1 MYSTRR
7 PALPTALTVA
17 TLAALLVGLAATLP
31 APAQLRQEQVQP
43 QPAAPRPQAPR
54 DAAPDAP
61 TPQPQPT
68 AQDPAAAQNAPP
80 EGEPPAQPAQPGDAP
95 TDARTDDADRA
106 IAQEEA
112 KVDPSYLEPVL
123 AERLA
128 ELAQSNLRQKTVTAP
143 MWRQSGALL
152 EAATRLNPREPR
164 LARLLVEAR
173 MKM

>member
-61 TPQPQPT
+61 TPQP
-68 AQDPAAAQNAPP
+68 
-80 EGEPPAQPAQPGDAP
+80 
-95 TDARTDDADRA
+95 R
-106 IAQEEA
+106 
-112 KVDPSYLEPVL
+112 
-123 AERLA
+123 
-128 ELAQSNLRQKTVTAP
+128 
-143 MWRQSGALL
+143 
-152 EAATRLNPREPR
+152 
-164 LARLLVEAR
+164 
-173 MKM
+173 